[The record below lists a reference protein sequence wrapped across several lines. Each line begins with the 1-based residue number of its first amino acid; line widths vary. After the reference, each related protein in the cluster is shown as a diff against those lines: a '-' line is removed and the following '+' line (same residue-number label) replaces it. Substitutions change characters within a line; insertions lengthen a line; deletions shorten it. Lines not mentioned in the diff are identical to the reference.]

1 MAFDSRFLHPSNFLL
16 IGPSQ
21 VIISEIN
28 LVFLEKLPIILF
40 FYCSQEKPNLLDVY

>member
-21 VIISEIN
+21 VIISVIN
-28 LVFLEKLPIILF
+28 LFFLEKVTNYIIFLLQ
-40 FYCSQEKPNLLDVY
+40 SGKPNLLDVY